1 MEVTFVRGSNLKKG
15 GKVQIK
21 PRDDIHFRLGIMK
34 EAMVKDVDVLSGA
47 FLVYHQLRWYET
59 DGKFGF
65 CVAGYE
71 KIGQPYGF
79 SGKQVEN
86 FLNYLQQM
94 GLVEHIWCDKKVYRN
109 KTRIWM
115 STVRLSGI
123 GTAVDAVR
131 VLRKGKKNRAKLS
144 YSPEQ
149 LKRIECIKTTDGS
162 VATTDGSV
170 ETIDGSVAYIGE
182 KQGSEI
188 YNEIEKEIDN
198 IDSIRKRKI
207 FEKPSVEEVRVY
219 CLERKNEVDAEAFVD
234 FYESKGWV
242 VGKSPMKNWK
252 AAVRTWE
259 RNGYGR
265 QTAKDEKNNLY
276 EPKDG
281 EDVTYQRMFD
291 FWKKYIRVSVV
302 QTTEQVKACKDL
314 LADLGEEG
322 LQRLIIALAMRSK
335 HSFLPAEL
343 IKIKDFV
350 GLRQNAVVVQNFYD
364 QHWKYW
370 QQLQK
375 AAQEGKE
382 VWQV

>member
-1 MEVTFVRGSNLKKG
+1 MGNEEQKRSKISIINGDILSDKNLTPSEKMVYARICYFELFFESPKETAEYLG
-15 GKVQIK
+15 LSEWAVKSAKRKLEQLGYIICVQDTG
-21 PRDDIHFRLGIMK
+21 R
-34 EAMVKDVDVLSGA
+34 
-47 FLVYHQLRWYET
+47 
-59 DGKFGF
+59 
-65 CVAGYE
+65 
-71 KIGQPYGF
+71 
-79 SGKQVEN
+79 GKQYIADINAGVEN
-86 FLNYLQQM
+86 NNIRC
-94 GLVEHIWCDKKVYRN
+94 VKKQHQVLE
-109 KTRIWM
+109 KTTSDVGNTNSRC
-115 STVRLSGI
+115 LKNQYI
-123 GTAVDAVR
+123 GKNIEKNV
-131 VLRKGKKNRAKLS
+131 GKKEEMDS
-144 YSPEQ
+144 
-149 LKRIECIKTTDGS
+149 KRQSRVFK
-162 VATTDGSV
+162 
-170 ETIDGSVAYIGE
+170 
-182 KQGSEI
+182 
-188 YNEIEKEIDN
+188 
-198 IDSIRKRKI
+198 
-207 FEKPSVEEVRVY
+207 KPSVEEVRAY
-219 CLERKNEVDAEAFVD
+219 CEERKNKVDAEAFVD
-234 FYESKGWV
+234 FYESKGWL
-242 VGKSPMKNWK
+242 VGKTPMKDWK

-265 QTAKDEKNNLY
+265 QTVKDEKGTLY

-322 LQRLIIALAMRSK
+322 VQRLIVALAMRSK

-343 IKIKDFV
+343 TKIKDFV